1 MSTGVIVNLRP
12 YQESLIDQARKAYS
26 SGYSAPLL
34 VAPTGSGKTVM
45 FSAIAESAAARGH
58 RCIILA
64 HRQELLTQIS
74 NTLTMFGVP
83 HGTIA
88 ATHKATPESAAQ
100 LVQVASVQTIVRRLD
115 RTTEPRLI
123 IIDEAHHAIKR
134 TAWGRVVGHF
144 PNAKI
149 LGVTATPERLS
160 GEGLNDLFDHMILG
174 PSVRELQALGALCA
188 VRTFA
193 PPGPD
198 LSGVRTSMGDWVQ
211 SELAEAV
218 QKSSVMGD
226 AIQHYRQHCDGEPA
240 IAFCVSVKHAQ
251 HVAQQFRDAGYSA
264 ESIDGAMKQADRHRI
279 IKEFTD
285 GTINVIASC
294 DLISEGFDVPR
305 ATAAILLRPT
315 QSRAL
320 FLQQCGRALRPW
332 SGKDCAIILDH
343 AGNTRRFGLCTQ
355 QQEWNLSGKPRRVG
369 KSRNDKQPASLRVCL
384 RCFAAD
390 DRNAL
395 VCGECGTPFPVAQRV
410 TKTVAGSLVE
420 VNGDVKPLRR
430 EQSMTSSL
438 EGLIQL
444 GKLRGY
450 QNPHAW
456 AKHIMDARS
465 RRVWRKA

>member
-1 MSTGVIVNLRP
+1 VNLRP
-12 YQESLIDQARKAYS
+12 YQELLINQARTAYA
-26 SGYSAPLL
+26 SGFKAPLL

-45 FSAIAESAAARGH
+45 FSAIAQGAASRGH
-58 RCIILA
+58 GCIILA

-74 NTLTMFGVP
+74 NTLTMFDVP

-115 RTTEPRLI
+115 RVTPPKLI

-134 TAWGRVVGHF
+134 TAWGRVVDHF
-144 PNAKI
+144 RDAKI

-160 GEGLNDLFDHMILG
+160 GEGLDDLFDYMILG
-174 PSVRELQALGALCA
+174 PSVRELQELGALCP

-198 LSGVRTSMGDWVQ
+198 LSGVRSSMGDWVQ
-211 SELAEAV
+211 SELADAV
-218 QKSSVMGD
+218 QRSSVMGD
-226 AIQHYRQHCDGEPA
+226 AIQHYRKHCDGQPA

-251 HVAQQFRDAGYSA
+251 HVAQQFRDAGYRA
-264 ESIDGAMKQADRHRI
+264 ESIDGAMKPTDRHRI

-285 GTINVIASC
+285 GIINVITSC

-305 ATAAILLRPT
+305 AAAAILLRPT

-332 SGKDCAIILDH
+332 SGKDCAVILDH

-355 QQEWNLSGKPRRVG
+355 QQEWNLAGKPRRAG
-369 KSRNDKQPASLRVCL
+369 KSRNDPAPAGLRICL
-384 RCFAAD
+384 HCFAAD
-390 DRNAL
+390 DRGSL
-395 VCGECGTPFPVAQRV
+395 VCRECGSPFPVKQRV
-410 TKTVAGSLVE
+410 QRVIDGSLVE
-420 VNGDVKPLRR
+420 VDGDVKPVRGKPLRQ
-430 EQSMTSSL
+430 EQSMTSTL
-438 EGLIQL
+438 EGLIEL
-444 GKLRGY
+444 GKIRGY
-450 QNPHAW
+450 ANPRGW
-456 AKHIMDARS
+456 ATHIMAARGK
-465 RRVWRKA
+465 RVWRKA